1 MSIKKQSNN
10 YITDIS
16 YPYSKTWD
24 KKDTNVKFEVDN
36 INISTINAIRRTIIS
51 QIKTFSFRT
60 EPHDKND
67 INVIKNETVLNNQ
80 IICHRIGMIPIHI
93 YNVDFKMDDYEF
105 IIDVTNDTNFPKTIT
120 SNDIKILKVSTNT
133 YLSKE
138 DVEHIFPKDSITKD
152 YIIIVKLK
160 PCYNIINYKLN
171 SYKDELL
178 NNKGKVFNF
187 HIKAKASLSNGFEN
201 SRYSPVTAISYTYKI
216 HEEKALIAEKEYI
229 ESEIKTAKEKQL
241 TPQTEDELSRYFQTT
256 LKERYFYD
264 NDEGEP
270 TKFIF
275 NLESVGVIPP
285 LVIFHR
291 GIQTLIETVNNFLTN
306 LKSLN
311 ENIIT
316 ITPSPNIPDGYQL
329 TILNED
335 DTLGN
340 LIQENFFNK
349 FNENGDLDY
358 IGYKRVHPLEEKII
372 INILSSKYKDI
383 ESIINNIFVPGC
395 NSIIKNLKELQSD
408 LEKQKEFITELK
420 SIKSINF

>member
-1 MSIKKQSNN
+1 MSTKKQSVS

-16 YPYSKTWD
+16 YPYSKSWD
-24 KKDTNVKFEVDN
+24 KNATNVKFEIES
-36 INISTINAIRRTIIS
+36 INVGTINAIRRTIIS
-51 QIKTFSFRT
+51 QIKTFAFRT

-67 INVIKNETVLNNQ
+67 IQIIKNETALNNQ

-93 YNVDFKMDDYEF
+93 YNIDFKMDDYEF
-105 IIDVTNDTNFPKTIT
+105 IIDVVNDTNFPKTIT
-120 SNDIKILKVSTNT
+120 SKDIKILKISTNT

-138 DVEHIFPKDSITKD
+138 DVEHIFPKDPITGD

-178 NNKGKVFNF
+178 NAKGKLFHFN
-187 HIKAKASLSNGFEN
+187 IKAKASLSNGFEN

-216 HEEKALIAEKEYI
+216 NEEKVIIAEKEYI
-229 ESEIKTAKEKQL
+229 ASEIQNDKEKEL
-241 TPQTEDELSRYFQTT
+241 TPKTEEELSRYFQTT

-264 NDEGEP
+264 NEEGEP
-270 TKFIF
+270 TKFMF

-291 GIQTLIETVNNFLTN
+291 GIQNLIEKVNTFLIN
-306 LKSLN
+306 LKTSN
-311 ENIIT
+311 ENVIT
-316 ITPSPNIPDGYQL
+316 INASPNIPDGYQF

-349 FNENGDLDY
+349 FCDNGELDY
-358 IGYKRVHPLEEKII
+358 IGYKRVHPLEDKII

-383 ESIINNIFVPGC
+383 DSIINNIFVHGC
-395 NSIIKNLKELQSD
+395 NSIIKHLKELQSD
-408 LEKQKEFITELK
+408 LEKQKEFVKELK
-420 SIKSINF
+420 SIKPINF